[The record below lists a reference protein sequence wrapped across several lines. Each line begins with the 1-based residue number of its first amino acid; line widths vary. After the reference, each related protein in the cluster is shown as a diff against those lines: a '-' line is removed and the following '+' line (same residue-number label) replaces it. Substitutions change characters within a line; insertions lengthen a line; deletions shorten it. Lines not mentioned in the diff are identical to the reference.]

1 MRRLHLIASKPTDSV
16 IHGFLPAAG
25 RLGLE
30 VLVLTDQPVA
40 HEQAIAQA
48 PGPLR
53 PGALPGTIPGG
64 TIPGGTASVAPHAAP
79 AAPGPVPVRVVG
91 CDPWDVRALIATMAL
106 MPAPAAVFTNS
117 DHLQTQTA
125 LAAGYFGLPGKDWR
139 SALRANDKAL
149 MRHRLADSG
158 TERVQVSVLTPAGPP
173 PPGLRYPLVL
183 KPATG
188 VASED
193 VVLVHNEDELARRSA
208 EIFGR
213 RPGERLVAEEYLT
226 GTLRT
231 METLG
236 DGVTTWVLGGFRTD
250 LSAPPFFIEQRLTWD
265 PPPPGGEAYV
275 RAALGALGAGFGAC
289 HTEYVLGAC
298 REPRLIEVN
307 DRLIGDH
314 GDFLLSDLL
323 GVDLFELTLRVH
335 LGQPL
340 PPVPPQA
347 RGHAITECAVAD
359 RAGTLVTS
367 PPSGP
372 QPDAEPGVALTYWP
386 LREPGDR
393 ILLTHTNRDYLG
405 VICALGLDRAAVARS
420 VAAFRASGRW
430 AIDAEPPP

>member
-1 MRRLHLIASKPTDSV
+1 MRLHLIASKPTDSV

-40 HEQAIAQA
+40 HEHAIAQA
-48 PGPLR
+48 HGSLR

-64 TIPGGTASVAPHAAP
+64 TIPGHGPVAPHAAP

-139 SALRANDKAL
+139 SALRAKDKAL

-213 RPGERLVAEEYLT
+213 LPGERLVAEEYLT

-298 REPRLIEVN
+298 GSP
-307 DRLIGDH
+307 G
-314 GDFLLSDLL
+314 LS
-323 GVDLFELTLRVH
+323 R
-335 LGQPL
+335 
-340 PPVPPQA
+340 
-347 RGHAITECAVAD
+347 
-359 RAGTLVTS
+359 
-367 PPSGP
+367 
-372 QPDAEPGVALTYWP
+372 
-386 LREPGDR
+386 
-393 ILLTHTNRDYLG
+393 
-405 VICALGLDRAAVARS
+405 
-420 VAAFRASGRW
+420 
-430 AIDAEPPP
+430 

>member
-1 MRRLHLIASKPTDSV
+1 VSVRLHLIASKPTDSV
-16 IHGFLPAAG
+16 IHGFLPAAA

-30 VLVLTDQPVA
+30 VLVLTDQPMA
-40 HEQAIAQA
+40 HEHAVAEA
-48 PGPLR
+48 RGSLR

-64 TIPGGTASVAPHAAP
+64 AAPVPPGAAP
-79 AAPGPVPVRVVG
+79 ATRGPVPVRVVG
-91 CDPWDVRALIATMAL
+91 CDPWDVRALIAAMAL
-106 MPAPAAVFTNS
+106 LPAPAAVFTNS
-117 DHLQTQTA
+117 DHLQAQVA
-125 LAAGYFGLPGKDWR
+125 LAADYFGLPGKDWR
-139 SALRANDKAL
+139 SALRAKDKTL
-149 MRHRLADSG
+149 MRYRLADSG
-158 TERVQVSVLTPAGPP
+158 TEQVRVSVLTPAESP

-193 VVLVHNEDELARRSA
+193 VMLVHDEDELARRSA
-208 EIFGR
+208 EIFAR

-250 LSAPPFFIEQRLTWD
+250 LSAPPFFIEERLTWD
-265 PPPPGGEAYV
+265 PPPPAGEKHV
-275 RAALGALGAGFGAC
+275 RAALAALGAGFGAC
-289 HTEYVLGAC
+289 HTEYVLGAG

-314 GDFLLSDLL
+314 ADFLLSDLL
-323 GVDLFELTLRVH
+323 GVDLFELALRVH

-340 PPVPPQA
+340 PPAPPQA

-367 PPSGP
+367 PLRGP

-393 ILLTHTNRDYLG
+393 IPLTHTNRDYLG
-405 VICALGLDRAAVARS
+405 VTCALGPDRAAVARS
-420 VAAFRASGRW
+420 VAAFCTPGRW
-430 AIDAEPPP
+430 AIGTEPQP